1 MYIIWIKYFFIYLCS
16 FYTFSKLL
24 NIQNSKKINLPC
36 ILISISISLLMYFI
50 KINTNYLF
58 LFLFLFLFIVFA
70 FLVYKMPINITVITA
85 ILSLALSYFIQIIS
99 FIILIPISYHLIPIF
114 NNVKIYDLLSIVI
127 SGIIQIFFTIYIFKI
142 KRLRKGMPFLLNQ
155 KSNDL
160 LTFSGISMLIII
172 SWIYLDN
179 TPNIVVSI
187 LICLIIILGLLI
199 IKFWK
204 KRLANKY
211 IEMNNERNLDNLN
224 KEIIKLKEQNYR
236 LSKIIHKDNKLIPA
250 VELSVTE
257 LISLYKS
264 GKIDIEKAD
273 ALYNQLKS
281 MSKDRKGILETYE
294 NQIKLPTTNVPEID
308 DLLKYMQTKANKN
321 NITFLLSVS
330 CNLRFMTK
338 EIISILDVN
347 TIIADLI
354 ENSINALKETN
365 KKNILLNFALI
376 NNNYTIEIFD
386 SGDFFSNEVIYNYGI
401 IPTTTHRDS
410 GGTGIGLMTINEL
423 IKKYKASIEIDEKI
437 NLEQYTKKISINFNN
452 MSKYIIKTNR
462 KDLIKYCSSRSDIEF
477 I

>member
-1 MYIIWIKYFFIYLCS
+1 
-16 FYTFSKLL
+16 
-24 NIQNSKKINLPC
+24 
-36 ILISISISLLMYFI
+36 
-50 KINTNYLF
+50 
-58 LFLFLFLFIVFA
+58 
-70 FLVYKMPINITVITA
+70 MPINITVITA

-321 NITFLLSVS
+321 NITLLLSVS

>member
-1 MYIIWIKYFFIYLCS
+1 
-16 FYTFSKLL
+16 
-24 NIQNSKKINLPC
+24 
-36 ILISISISLLMYFI
+36 
-50 KINTNYLF
+50 
-58 LFLFLFLFIVFA
+58 
-70 FLVYKMPINITVITA
+70 MPINITVITA